1 MPGLVMRAARALAVA
16 LCVAS
21 AAACGGTAS
30 AADVE
35 SAGFTIGFVNGADS
49 DFHTCLERAVTREAA
64 AEGVR
69 LTTMNSQQSKAAEKA
84 AVAQLITQGVDAI
97 ILQTVDVP
105 TLSDDIAQAGAARV
119 PIFLTS
125 VANDDLSGILGAVTV
140 DLYQVGGLDAGWVSN
155 DAVGA
160 PAEAV
165 VIAGAPGA
173 ASDRMVAGFTGA
185 LPANVKVVA
194 NQPAGF
200 DRARARAVA
209 AGMIKAHPGVAY
221 AFVANEDMAFGALE
235 AFRAAGRAVKIVTVN
250 GTDAG
255 LAAVA
260 DGRFAATVAN
270 SPDTLGRKAVENTTS
285 LLRHEHVDAVTS
297 IPASLITK
305 DQVRTAP
312 KYCQS
317 A

>member
-1 MPGLVMRAARALAVA
+1 MRVSRALAAV

-21 AAACGGTAS
+21 AGACGGTAS
-30 AADVE
+30 ASDTGAT
-35 SAGFTIGFVNGADS
+35 SFTLGFVNGADS
-49 DFHTCLERAVTREAA
+49 DFHTCLERAVTREAE
-64 AEGVR
+64 AEGVK
-69 LTTMNSQQSKAAEKA
+69 LTTMNSEQSKSAEKA

-105 TLSDDIAQAGAARV
+105 TLTDDIAQARAARV

-160 PAEAV
+160 PAEAA

-185 LPANVKVVA
+185 LPPNVKVVA
-194 NQPAGF
+194 NEPAGY
-200 DRARARAVA
+200 DRAQARTVA
-209 AGMIKAHPGVAY
+209 AGMIKAHPDIAY
-221 AFVANEDMAFGALE
+221 AFVANEEMAFGALD
-235 AFRAAGRAVKIVTVN
+235 AFRAAAKAVKIVTVN

-255 LAAVA
+255 LAAVS

-270 SPDTLGRKAVENTTS
+270 SPDDLGRKAVQNTTS

-297 IPASLITK
+297 IPPSLITK
-305 DQVRTAP
+305 NEVRDAP
-312 KYCQS
+312 RYCQPG
-317 A
+317 